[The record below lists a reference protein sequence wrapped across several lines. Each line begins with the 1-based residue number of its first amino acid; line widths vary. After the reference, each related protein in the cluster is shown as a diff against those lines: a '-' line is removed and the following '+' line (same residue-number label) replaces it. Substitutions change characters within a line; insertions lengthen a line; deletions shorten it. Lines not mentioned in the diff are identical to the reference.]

1 MKKLYTTA
9 LLMLICNSWTNCQE
23 FTGYYMSVY
32 NLPTYKSIFG
42 ISIRFPRGGQ
52 SFLTRICLT
61 EDSTFQYDFGGD
73 LMSDKAKGTIVK
85 NRKLIK
91 LTYLTPTYS
100 IYDSIKQEQII
111 NTNPPTT
118 VRYKTPIKLENP
130 IAHIRPVEIK
140 YRSNRLVVIKTND
153 STLESDRKRNKL
165 KKVQYNKWIKYG
177 PIIVD

>member
-1 MKKLYTTA
+1 MKKLYTTV

-32 NLPTYKSIFG
+32 NLPIHKSIFG
-42 ISIRFPRGGQ
+42 ISIRFPGGGQ

-61 EDSTFQYDFGGD
+61 ADSTFQYDFGGD
-73 LMSDKAKGTIVK
+73 LMSDKAKGIIVK

-100 IYDSIKQEQII
+100 IYDLIKQEQII

-118 VRYKTPIKLENP
+118 VSYKIPIKLENP
-130 IAHIRPVEIK
+130 IAHIRPIEIK

-165 KKVQYNKWIKYG
+165 RKVRYNKWIKYG
-177 PIIVD
+177 PIMVD